1 MINRILN
8 RPISPHLTVYSPEV
22 SSVFSIWHRI
32 TGVVL
37 SLSLVIVLVLAKSF
51 AWLNFNPLFI
61 STTNVGLN
69 SVPWLINFVLATFYL
84 FFLYHMLNGFRHIT
98 WDLGFSLKIS
108 NINFTAWFIMLA
120 LILSLVL
127 YFLNL

>member
-1 MINRILN
+1 MLNKIIN

-37 SLSLVIVLVLAKSF
+37 SLSLVTALVLSKNF
-51 AWLNFNPLFI
+51 VWLNFNPLFI
-61 STTNVGLN
+61 SIVNLGLN
-69 SVPWLINFVLATFYL
+69 LVPWLVNFVLASLYL
-84 FFLYHMLNGFRHIT
+84 FFLYHMLNGSRHIT

-108 NINFTAWFIMLA
+108 NINFTAWLIMLA
-120 LILSLVL
+120 LVFSLVL
-127 YFLNL
+127 YFLNS

>member
-1 MINRILN
+1 MLNKIIN

-37 SLSLVIVLVLAKSF
+37 SLSLVTALVLSKNF
-51 AWLNFNPLFI
+51 VWLNFNPLFI
-61 STTNVGLN
+61 NIVNLGLN
-69 SVPWLINFVLATFYL
+69 LVPWLVNFVLASLYL
-84 FFLYHMLNGFRHIT
+84 FFLYHMLNGSRHIT

-108 NINFTAWFIMLA
+108 NINFTAWLIMLA
-120 LILSLVL
+120 LVFSLVL
-127 YFLNL
+127 YFLNS